1 MPAPVWPCCHLSTL
15 IRGILLL
22 RRDSLALPRQ
32 QARSREPTKKGCREE
47 RLNIRSNRLRYHHSR
62 AGSARSR
69 HPTASRRYETLILGP
84 RSTLEWLPPPAAPHR
99 LPPPPN
105 RAHRRLTRPG
115 RLLRV
120 HTAAK
125 TPAKAP
131 GESMLAAPRAGPA
144 GDRLFD

>member
-84 RSTLEWLPPPAAPHR
+84 RSTLEWLPPPAAPHSS
-99 LPPPPN
+99 LQLANAIYKYTLFININIIKSVFGPKKTKNIP
-105 RAHRRLTRPG
+105 
-115 RLLRV
+115 LLIWSSFLETHV
-120 HTAAK
+120 Q
-125 TPAKAP
+125 
-131 GESMLAAPRAGPA
+131 
-144 GDRLFD
+144 